1 MGRLYN
7 GDENEDEDED
17 EDENREKGHLTI
29 NDITHASIVLVIVLV
44 TAPQ

>member
-7 GDENEDEDED
+7 GDENEDEN
-17 EDENREKGHLTI
+17 ENREKGHLTI
-29 NDITHASIVLVIVLV
+29 NDDITHASIVLVIVIVLV

>member
-7 GDENEDEDED
+7 GDENED

-29 NDITHASIVLVIVLV
+29 NDITLASIVLVIVLV
-44 TAPQ
+44 TALQ